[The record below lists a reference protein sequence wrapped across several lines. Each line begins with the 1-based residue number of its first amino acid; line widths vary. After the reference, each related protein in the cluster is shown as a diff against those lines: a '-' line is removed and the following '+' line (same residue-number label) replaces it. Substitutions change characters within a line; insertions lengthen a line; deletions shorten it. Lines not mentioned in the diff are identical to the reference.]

1 MYAGHPHAG
10 AVVLLASLA
19 LAAFAAAPA
28 PAASAPAAPK
38 AATFALSAAAKS
50 GALRLRGAPGRT
62 ARGAVVVRNVSRRPI
77 VLRLQPADIANAAN
91 GNADYITPRRSAAG
105 RWVRLAATTVRL
117 APKAS
122 RRVPF
127 SVRIPAGTRGASH
140 YAGIVAF
147 DAADVTAAARGKKRR
162 GTSFTISRITRQ
174 ALPITL
180 RLPGPR
186 TRKLTLRSVKIT
198 VDPAGAGL
206 VLGLRPG
213 GTVLTESAPV
223 RLRVSRGPRTVLRH
237 SSALGQLFPG
247 DDLDFRIPWTSRPT
261 EGSYL
266 VRGVIRPKG
275 SAPVYINQSITF
287 TPAKNEELKR
297 ETPPVAQ
304 VAPAEDPR
312 LPMWVWLALAGA
324 AALLLT
330 LSLALWRL
338 ASRNRRWAEAP
349 APLPLTRAAP
359 DPDPTRT
366 AGTGSISEPPP
377 DRAPTS
383 QRLDHRPGGP
393 PNEPAGR
400 VHRDHG
406 HASSVRGR

>member
-1 MYAGHPHAG
+1 MNASHPHTG

-28 PAASAPAAPK
+28 LAAPAPAAAK
-38 AATFALSAAAKS
+38 AATFALSAAGQS
-50 GALRLRGAPGRT
+50 GALRLRAAPGRT
-62 ARGAVVVRNVSRRPI
+62 VRGAVRVRNVSSRAI
-77 VLRLQPADIANAAN
+77 VLRLQPADIANATN
-91 GNADYITPRRSAAG
+91 GNADYITTRRSAAG
-105 RWVRLAATTVRL
+105 RWVHLAATTVRL

-122 RRVPF
+122 RKVPF

-147 DAADVTAAARGKKRR
+147 DAADVTAAARATKRK

-180 RLPGPR
+180 RLPGPL
-186 TRKLTLRSVKIT
+186 TRRLTLRSAKIK

-213 GTVLTESAPV
+213 GTVLMQSALV
-223 RLRVSRGPRTVLRH
+223 KLRVSRGPRTILRH

-247 DDLDFRIPWTSRPT
+247 DDLDFRIPWTGRPT
-261 EGSYL
+261 EGDYL

-275 SAPVYINQSITF
+275 SAPVYIDRSITF
-287 TPAKNEELKR
+287 TPAKAKELKR

-304 VAPAEDPR
+304 VARTEDAM

-324 AALLLT
+324 AVLLLT
-330 LSLALWRL
+330 LSGAVWRL
-338 ASRNRRWAEAP
+338 ARRARRTRDQP
-349 APLPLTRAAP
+349 APPPVMRPPSQPESDAQDDRHERRAA
-359 DPDPTRT
+359 
-366 AGTGSISEPPP
+366 
-377 DRAPTS
+377 
-383 QRLDHRPGGP
+383 
-393 PNEPAGR
+393 
-400 VHRDHG
+400 
-406 HASSVRGR
+406 

>member
-1 MYAGHPHAG
+1 MNARHPHPG

-28 PAASAPAAPK
+28 SAAPAPAAPK
-38 AATFALSAAAKS
+38 AATFALSATGKS
-50 GALRLRGAPGRT
+50 GALRLRTAPGRT
-62 ARGAVVVRNVSRRPI
+62 VRGAVLVRNVSRRPI
-77 VLRLQPADIANAAN
+77 VLRLQPADIANATN
-91 GNADYITPRRSAAG
+91 GNADYITAHRSAAG

-147 DAADVTAAARGKKRR
+147 DAADVTAAARDRKRR

-180 RLPGPR
+180 RLPGPLTR
-186 TRKLTLRSVKIT
+186 TLTLRSVKIK

-213 GTVLTESAPV
+213 GTVLTQSAAV
-223 RLRVSRGPRTVLRH
+223 TLRVSRGTRTVLRH
-237 SSALGQLFPG
+237 SSTLGQLFPG
-247 DDLDFRIPWTSRPT
+247 DDLDFRIPWTGRPS
-261 EGSYL
+261 EGSYR

-275 SAPVYINQSITF
+275 SAPVYINRSIAF
-287 TPAKNEELKR
+287 TLTKVEEIKR
-297 ETPPVAQ
+297 ETPPLAQ
-304 VAPAEDPR
+304 EAEAPA

-338 ASRNRRWAEAP
+338 ASRARRTAEAP
-349 APLPLTRAAP
+349 APPPARAAHGP
-359 DPDPTRT
+359 DSHAREDRHDRT
-366 AGTGSISEPPP
+366 
-377 DRAPTS
+377 
-383 QRLDHRPGGP
+383 
-393 PNEPAGR
+393 PA
-400 VHRDHG
+400 
-406 HASSVRGR
+406 

>member
-1 MYAGHPHAG
+1 MTTRPGTTMNAHHPHTG

-28 PAASAPAAPK
+28 SAAPAPAAPQ
-38 AATFALSAAAKS
+38 AATFGLSAAGTS
-50 GALRLRGAPGRT
+50 GALRLRSAPGRT
-62 ARGAVVVRNVSRRPI
+62 VRGAVLVRNVSRRPI
-77 VLRLQPADIANAAN
+77 VLRLQPADIANATN
-91 GNADYITPRRSAAG
+91 GNADYITARRSAAG
-105 RWVRLAATTVRL
+105 RWVRLAATHVRL
-117 APKAS
+117 APGAA
-122 RRVPF
+122 RRIPF

-147 DAADVTAAARGKKRR
+147 DAADVIAAARDKKRT

-180 RLPGPR
+180 RLPGPL
-186 TRKLTLRSVKIT
+186 TRKLTLRSVKIK

-213 GTVLTESAPV
+213 GTILTQSAPV
-223 RLRVSRGPRTVLRH
+223 RLRVSRGQRTVLRH
-237 SSALGQLFPG
+237 SSTLGQLFPG
-247 DDLDFRIPWTSRPT
+247 DDLDFRIPWTGRPT

-287 TPAKNEELKR
+287 TPAKVTELTR

-304 VAPAEDPR
+304 VAQVAQPDRAG
-312 LPMWVWLALAGA
+312 LPLWVWLALIGG

-330 LSLALWRL
+330 LSLALWRV
-338 ASRNRRWAEAP
+338 ASRGRDARPPVGGA
-349 APLPLTRAAP
+349 TRP
-359 DPDPTRT
+359 
-366 AGTGSISEPPP
+366 
-377 DRAPTS
+377 
-383 QRLDHRPGGP
+383 
-393 PNEPAGR
+393 
-400 VHRDHG
+400 
-406 HASSVRGR
+406 